1 MATRSDKD
9 WVTLLQEQ
17 PASGLSIST
26 FCRLHKVS
34 ISSV

>member
-1 MATRSDKD
+1 MATRSHED
-9 WVTLLQEQ
+9 WAALIKQQ

-26 FCRLHKVS
+26 FCRLHKVC